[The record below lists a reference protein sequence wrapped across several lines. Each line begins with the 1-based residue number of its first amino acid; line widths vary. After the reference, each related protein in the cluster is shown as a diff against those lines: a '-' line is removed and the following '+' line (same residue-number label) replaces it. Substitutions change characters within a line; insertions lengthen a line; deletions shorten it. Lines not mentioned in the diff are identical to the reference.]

1 MSIGEPLSFILKNE
15 GNLVEDA
22 CQYVLAAAQYVI
34 LHGNSRNFLDALD
47 ALKSMG
53 AITKSGRIAFN
64 RKGATYR
71 ALQDALISSKME
83 REEFVSLHSH
93 HKGPPTEIMEANA
106 KLRASTITATFKET
120 FIARK

>member
-1 MSIGEPLSFILKNE
+1 MSIGEPLSFILNNE
-15 GNLVEDA
+15 GHLVEDA
-22 CQYVLAAAQYVI
+22 CKYVLTAAQHVI

-47 ALKSMG
+47 ALGSMG

-71 ALQDALISSKME
+71 ALQDALISSKKE
-83 REEFVSLHSH
+83 REEFVSLYSH

-106 KLRASTITATFKET
+106 KSTASTIAATFKET
-120 FIARK
+120 FIVMK